1 MNNRNI
7 EIANEI
13 LRQLGG
19 RNKLTMMIGMK
30 DAFAIENGLVFKF
43 KMSKVAN
50 YVSIV
55 LNGNDLYDITFKS
68 LRGLNQKDVEML
80 EDVYYDDL
88 KRIFENTTKLYLSL

>member
-1 MNNRNI
+1 MSSRNI

-13 LRQLGG
+13 LKQLGG

-43 KMSKVAN
+43 KMSKIAN

-55 LNGNDLYDITFKS
+55 LNGNDLYDVTFKK
-68 LRGLNQKDVEML
+68 LRGFNSKDVEIL
-80 EDVYYDDL
+80 EDVYCDDL
-88 KRIFENTTKLYLSL
+88 KSIFENTTKLYLSL